1 MHLFNTYTYI
11 EFVVQLLKA
20 GKQAMAM
27 IGIVPEELKEE
38 NYEFW
43 KVCLKSYL
51 VGKGLWDV
59 VSGEATSEEATLVW
73 KTKNAQALHAIQLAC
88 GSRAYS
94 KYKKNTHISAKF
106 AWDHLVDMHHI
117 PTIHAEVSHKQDA
130 YGNAFKIVVRF
141 LLGYKILIV
150 KLRNFLLSPF
160 NWFNPWSFFSQ
171 KLSPLNFFGHFSAML
186 S

>member
-1 MHLFNTYTYI
+1 
-11 EFVVQLLKA
+11 
-20 GKQAMAM
+20 MAM

-59 VSGEATSEEATLVW
+59 VSKEATSKQEEATLDW

-106 AWDHLVDMHHI
+106 AWDHLVEMHHS
-117 PTIHAEVSHKQDA
+117 PTLHAEVSSEQDVS
-130 YGNAFKIVVRF
+130 GNVLRIV
-141 LLGYKILIV
+141 
-150 KLRNFLLSPF
+150 
-160 NWFNPWSFFSQ
+160 
-171 KLSPLNFFGHFSAML
+171 
-186 S
+186 

>member
-1 MHLFNTYTYI
+1 
-11 EFVVQLLKA
+11 
-20 GKQAMAM
+20 MAM
-27 IGIVPEELKEE
+27 TGIVPEELKEE

-59 VSGEATSEEATLVW
+59 VSREASKQEKETLNW

-106 AWDHLVDMHHI
+106 AWDHLVEMNHI
-117 PTIHAEVSHKQDA
+117 PTIQAQVSHEQDVS
-130 YGNAFKIVVRF
+130 GNVLRIVVWF
-141 LLGYKILIV
+141 FPGYKILRIING
-150 KLRNFLLSPF
+150 KTAKLSPI
-160 NWFNPWSFFSQ
+160 NWFNRWSFFHKS
-171 KLSPLNFFGHFSAML
+171 
-186 S
+186 